1 MSLTWGG
8 IKQLVRLHAV
18 VEELS
23 VLVHNE
29 EQGKRRDLEEQLQV
43 LIDVVHEALADADTA
58 LAEEFER
65 IVIAAP
71 GRRLPLTARVASLA
85 GWLKGAVEAET
96 LEVRIRIGE
105 DRPRAQRL
113 ASVAGGGDEAPARLP
128 RTR

>member
-18 VEELS
+18 VEEFS

-29 EQGKRRDLEEQLQV
+29 EQVKRRDLEEQLQV

-71 GRRLPLTARVASLA
+71 GRPLPLTARVASLV

-113 ASVAGGGDEAPARLP
+113 ASVAGGGDEGPVRLP
-128 RTR
+128 RTK

>member
-18 VEELS
+18 VEEFS

-29 EQGKRRDLEEQLQV
+29 EQVKRRDLEEQLQV

-65 IVIAAP
+65 IVIAP
-71 GRRLPLTARVASLA
+71 GRPLPLTASCESGRMAQ
-85 GWLKGAVEAET
+85 GAVEAET
-96 LEVRIRIGE
+96 LESRIRIGE

-113 ASVAGGGDEAPARLP
+113 ASVAGGGDEGPVRLP
-128 RTR
+128 RTK

>member
-18 VEELS
+18 VEEFS
-23 VLVHNE
+23 VLVPNE
-29 EQGKRRDLEEQLQV
+29 GHEKRRDLDEQLQL
-43 LIDVVHEALADADTA
+43 LIDVVHEALADADGG

-71 GRRLPLTARVASLA
+71 GRRLPLTVRVASLA

-96 LEVRIRIGE
+96 LEVRLRIGE
-105 DRPRAQRL
+105 ERPRKQKP
-113 ASVAGGGDEAPARLP
+113 ASVAGGGDEATVRSP
-128 RTR
+128 RRR